1 MIDNI
6 QERIEVLERCL
17 NDANPQDEKMAEM
30 IEFATSRQ
38 ISLSRLENEWRQFG
52 QKSNKLNKLAEK
64 LNEKIK
70 AKQEELPVLTFVRY
84 NFLLKEILD
93 AYWEFFHNKNGE
105 EALKK
110 IFGDFV
116 KLWKNQDWT
125 NFEFHRNQKSEFYVM
140 VETLK
145 HVIQSLIKASLGVN
159 ALSEEEISA
168 FNLGDIMPQES
179 ETTLTFLA
187 SIKKWDYVYRK
198 LA

>member
-1 MIDNI
+1 
-6 QERIEVLERCL
+6 
-17 NDANPQDEKMAEM
+17 
-30 IEFATSRQ
+30 
-38 ISLSRLENEWRQFG
+38 
-52 QKSNKLNKLAEK
+52 
-64 LNEKIK
+64 
-70 AKQEELPVLTFVRY
+70 
-84 NFLLKEILD
+84 
-93 AYWEFFHNKNGE
+93 
-105 EALKK
+105 
-110 IFGDFV
+110 
-116 KLWKNQDWT
+116 
-125 NFEFHRNQKSEFYVM
+125 M